1 VKARENVLSDFDA
14 RSSSRPFNFSEI
26 VELQKHM
33 VCAIDFSAS
42 ILMLKTISF
51 FVSLGKCYSVWA
63 GLTCITSQTLPLEF
77 ADRKCPCS
85 CPRAIGLVS
94 SVRSFR
100 KAGYCFD
107 HSSTENTQMC

>member
-1 VKARENVLSDFDA
+1 
-14 RSSSRPFNFSEI
+14 
-26 VELQKHM
+26 M

-42 ILMLKTISF
+42 ILMFRKVLLCVGWVDLHYF
-51 FVSLGKCYSVWA
+51 A
-63 GLTCITSQTLPLEF
+63 DTLPLEF

-100 KAGYCFD
+100 KTGYCFD
-107 HSSTENTQMC
+107 HSSTKNTQMC